1 MIQRR
6 ALADLLIEIA
16 DGFYDV
22 TAPVGLRAT
31 AMQVALPVDLEMAH
45 TSIGPEFRVELPR
58 FVTHT
63 SFDRRPDRLTIRWA
77 EAITP

>member
-16 DGFYDV
+16 DGLYDV

-31 AMQVALPVDLEMAH
+31 EIQVALPIDVEMCIPH
-45 TSIGPEFRVELPR
+45 LGPNFVPNCHAFARALP
-58 FVTHT
+58 
-63 SFDRRPDRLTIRWA
+63 LTA
-77 EAITP
+77 GPTD

>member
-16 DGFYDV
+16 DGLYDV
-22 TAPVGLRAT
+22 TAPAGLRAT
-31 AMQVALPVDLEMAH
+31 EIQVALPIDVEMGH
-45 TSIGPEFRVELPR
+45 TSLGPEFRAELPR
-58 FVTHT
+58 FRTST

-77 EAITP
+77 EGITL